1 MAEIG
6 NKFIFTTEGRTS
18 LVAQLG
24 GIRFSVLG
32 AILIQG
38 LKPVEIPED
47 KEDTTFEDAFKNLTL
62 ESLSLDNG
70 VVLGLKNVDYN
81 ATGGQKIYPV
91 ELDKYQDAVNNI
103 TQNSIP

>member
-38 LKPVEIPED
+38 LKPVEVSED

-70 VVLGLKNVDYN
+70 VVLGLKNVDYSAIGN
-81 ATGGQKIYPV
+81 QKIYPV
-91 ELDKYQDAVNNI
+91 
-103 TQNSIP
+103 NSIVYRYNSF

>member
-6 NKFIFTTEGRTS
+6 NKFIFTTEGRTL

-38 LKPVEIPED
+38 LKPVKKKNDESGIDFQER
-47 KEDTTFEDAFKNLTL
+47 FEEVFANLTL
-62 ESLSLDNG
+62 DI
-70 VVLGLKNVDYN
+70 VVL
-81 ATGGQKIYPV
+81 TFFIFP
-91 ELDKYQDAVNNI
+91 ELL
-103 TQNSIP
+103 PP

>member
-62 ESLSLDNG
+62 ESLSL
-70 VVLGLKNVDYN
+70 VLGVAEMDAAVAELAVVEIRLLGTFTGEFGN
-81 ATGGQKIYPV
+81 ARHRCGR
-91 ELDKYQDAVNNI
+91 
-103 TQNSIP
+103 